1 MNDWEHL
8 VLPPA
13 AADILRETIAVR
25 FINAIDQLT
34 GALLRT
40 LAASK
45 PGGRL
50 LELGTGT
57 GLGTAWLLDGMDA
70 EARLT
75 TVEVNP
81 STSGIAQRYLGHDPR
96 VEFIVSD
103 AEQFLAHLG
112 NRHFD
117 LIFADCPVGKG
128 QNLDTVLSALA
139 PGGLYIIDDM
149 LPHTYT
155 PERVPMQK
163 AVVEMLSQRK
173 DLHLTKLSWSTGI
186 VMATKRA

>member
-34 GALLRT
+34 GALLRA

-112 NRHFD
+112 NRR
-117 LIFADCPVGKG
+117 
-128 QNLDTVLSALA
+128 LSRSY
-139 PGGLYIIDDM
+139 GD
-149 LPHTYT
+149 
-155 PERVPMQK
+155 K
-163 AVVEMLSQRK
+163 FS
-173 DLHLTKLSWSTGI
+173 
-186 VMATKRA
+186 